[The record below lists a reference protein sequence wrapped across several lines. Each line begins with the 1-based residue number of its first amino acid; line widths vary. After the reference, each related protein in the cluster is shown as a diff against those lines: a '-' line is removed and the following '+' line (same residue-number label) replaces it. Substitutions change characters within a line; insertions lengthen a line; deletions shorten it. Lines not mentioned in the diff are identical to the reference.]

1 MFYSFYHS
9 TDQNM
14 GFGFFSDFRFARR
27 GVSLISQQGA
37 GVEELQNE
45 EEVSV
50 ILLLSYT
57 QLQTGF
63 QSVCCLVTHK
73 AWFLQVKENI
83 KNTKGL

>member
-14 GFGFFSDFRFARR
+14 GVGFFSVFSFARR

-45 EEVSV
+45 EEEEVSV
-50 ILLLSYT
+50 ILLLS
-57 QLQTGF
+57 
-63 QSVCCLVTHK
+63 
-73 AWFLQVKENI
+73 
-83 KNTKGL
+83 